1 MLAFVVFW
9 RYVGFNTILYVAALQ
24 SIPKDLYEAARIDGA
39 KEFKIFWFI
48 TLPQLKPM
56 MYFGVILSLIGGL
69 QLFEEPFIITGGRE
83 VQYSGITTA
92 MYMYRTAFEFNDYGL
107 ASAISWLLFLVIAVL
122 DMVDQPGV

>member
-1 MLAFVVFW
+1 M
-9 RYVGFNTILYVAALQ
+9 AALQ

-69 QLFEEPFIITGGRE
+69 QLFEEPFIITGGRGGP
-83 VQYSGITTA
+83 SIRG
-92 MYMYRTAFEFNDYGL
+92 
-107 ASAISWLLFLVIAVL
+107 
-122 DMVDQPGV
+122 